1 MLLLLVGVFTIGLDV
16 EKLKVVT
23 EMRSE
28 EMSGLRD
35 GAS

>member
-1 MLLLLVGVFTIGLDV
+1 MLLLVVGVLTIGLDV

-23 EMRSE
+23 GIRSE

>member
-1 MLLLLVGVFTIGLDV
+1 MLLLLVGVLTIGLDE
-16 EKLKVVT
+16 EKSKVVT
-23 EMRSE
+23 GIRSK